1 MQAEEKRFW
10 LPVEY
15 GAAVRKKAPL
25 EWWVYFGDFNA
36 GEIKRYN
43 IFAHGGFWKDLVK
56 CAKERKNDYEGFCEF
71 VYFHLQYYF
80 WSKCEYEVVI
90 SHFPHHDRHKDRK
103 VDIFEQVLMNWD
115 RFIEYVW
122 ENRGK
127 IK

>member
-1 MQAEEKRFW
+1 MQDQEKRFW
-10 LPVEY
+10 IPVEH
-15 GAAVRKKAPL
+15 AAQISGWKPL
-25 EWWVYFGDFNA
+25 QWWVYYGDFNS
-36 GEIKRYN
+36 GDIERYN
-43 IFAHGGFWKDLVK
+43 VFAHGGFWDELTKG
-56 CAKERKNDYEGFCEF
+56 AKMYRNDQKGFAAM
-71 VYFHLQYYF
+71 VYSTLQYYF

-90 SHFPHHDRHKDRK
+90 SHFPSAEWHKDRK